1 MTQAIQIRV
10 EESLKKD
17 ADKVLSGL
25 GLDMPSAIRIFLTKV
40 VSTNS
45 IPFELKNNPYTVNG
59 FTPEFEEEVLRAEA
73 DPEEIGPF
81 ETAEEALAALH
92 NPANR

>member
-1 MTQAIQIRV
+1 MTQAIQVRV
-10 EESLKKD
+10 EEDLKKN

-45 IPFELKNNPYTVNG
+45 IPFELKNTPYTING

-73 DPEEIGPF
+73 DPEEIDSF
-81 ETAEEALAALH
+81 DNAEDLISALH
-92 NPANR
+92 KSVK

>member
-1 MTQAIQIRV
+1 MTQAIQVRL
-10 EESLKKD
+10 EEDLKKH

-45 IPFELKNNPYTVNG
+45 IPFELKNNTYTVNG

-73 DPEEIGPF
+73 DPEEIGSF
-81 ETAEEALAALH
+81 DNAEDLIAALH
-92 NPANR
+92 KSVN

>member
-1 MTQAIQIRV
+1 MTQAIQVRL
-10 EESLKKD
+10 EKDLKKN
-17 ADKVLSGL
+17 ADKVLTSL

-45 IPFELKNNPYTVNG
+45 IPFELKNNTYTVNG

-73 DPEEIGPF
+73 DPEELGTF
-81 ETAEEALAALH
+81 DNAEDLIVALH
-92 NPANR
+92 KSVK

>member
-10 EESLKKD
+10 EEDLKRN
-17 ADKVLSGL
+17 AEVVLNNL

-45 IPFELKNNPYTVNG
+45 IPFELKNSTHTVNG
-59 FTPEFEEEVLRAEA
+59 FTPEFEAEVLRAEA
-73 DPEEIGPF
+73 DTEDMGSF
-81 ETAEEALAALH
+81 DNAEDLIATLH
-92 NPANR
+92 KSVK

>member
-1 MTQAIQIRV
+1 MTQAIQVRV
-10 EESLKKD
+10 EEDLKKN
-17 ADKVLSGL
+17 AEVVLNNL

-45 IPFELKNNPYTVNG
+45 IPFELKNSPYTVNG

-73 DPEEIGPF
+73 DTEDIGSF
-81 ETAEEALAALH
+81 DNAEDLIATLH
-92 NPANR
+92 KSVR